1 MTVSE
6 TLHTAV
12 DGAHSSLSADL
23 SGTLTADLTA
33 AEILARARAAAPL
46 LRARSEEIE
55 RTRRLPDDIAALVRD
70 TGVFRIGM
78 TRAWGGPELTF
89 AEQTEVIEALSYGD
103 SAAGW
108 CAMIGMDT
116 WIYAR
121 YLDESV
127 LQEMLVNPDAI
138 TAGLIFPVGR
148 ADRVA
153 GGYRVNGRWPFGSG
167 ITHADWVVGGCVVHS
182 GGEPEPGV
190 DGAPVNWRLI
200 LAHRD
205 EIELVDTWYTTGLSG
220 SGSTDYQATDLFIP
234 EERSFDFT
242 APRGGG
248 PLSAPDAFLANV
260 PGVPLGVA
268 RAALDHVRELA
279 VDRIE
284 RNTGTAWSDSYR
296 VQTAIG
302 QAEMEL
308 GAARYAVYGTLH
320 DLWNRLEAGVA
331 PTPEQQISTALARV
345 NAFQTARSVVQRLSD
360 LVGTASIYRT
370 SPLDRWLRD
379 LHTMCQHILAQEQIV
394 QSAGAHLLGG
404 KPQAPF
410 PLGLKG

>member
-1 MTVSE
+1 MTMPE
-6 TLHTAV
+6 TLRPVAGREQV
-12 DGAHSSLSADL
+12 PASPE
-23 SGTLTADLTA
+23 
-33 AEILARARAAAPL
+33 EILARAKAAAPL
-46 LRARSEEIE
+46 LRERSEEIE
-55 RTRRLPDDIAALVRD
+55 RARRLPGDVVELLRD

-78 TRAWGGPELTF
+78 PNEWGGPELTF
-89 AEQTEVIEALSYGD
+89 AQQTEVIEALSWGD
-103 SAAGW
+103 AAAGW

-116 WIYAR
+116 WIYAG
-121 YLDESV
+121 YLDEHV
-127 LQEMLVNPDAI
+127 VKEMRANPDAI

-148 ADRVA
+148 AERVP
-153 GGYRVNGRWPFGSG
+153 GGYRVTGRWPFGSG
-167 ITHADWVVGGCVVHS
+167 VTHADWVVGGCVVHRD
-182 GGEPEPGV
+182 GEPEPGP
-190 DGAPVNWRLI
+190 DGAPMNWRLI
-200 LAHRD
+200 LARG
-205 EIELVDTWYTTGLSG
+205 EQFEKVDTWHTTGLAG
-220 SGSTDYQATDLFIP
+220 SGSMDYQVTDLFVP

-242 APRGGG
+242 RPQRSG
-248 PLSAPDAFLANV
+248 PFTAPDAFLGNV

-279 VDRIE
+279 AGRVE
-284 RNTGTAWSDSYR
+284 KATGTPWADSYR

-308 GAARYAVYGTLH
+308 AAARYAVYGTLH
-320 DLWNRLEAGVA
+320 DLWDRLRSGVEA
-331 PTPEQQISTALARV
+331 TPDEQVSSALARV
-345 NAFQTARSVVQRLSD
+345 NAFRTARSIVSRLSD

-404 KPQAPF
+404 TPHAPF

>member
-1 MTVSE
+1 MTVTQ
-6 TLHTAV
+6 TLDPTTGDQRV
-12 DGAHSSLSADL
+12 PN
-23 SGTLTADLTA
+23 TP
-33 AEILARARAAAPL
+33 AEILARARAVAPL
-46 LRARSEEIE
+46 LRERSEEIA
-55 RTRRLPDDIAALVRD
+55 RNRRLPADVVELVRG

-78 TRAWGGPELTF
+78 RKEWGGPELTF
-89 AEQTEVIEALSYGD
+89 AQQCEVVEALSYGD

-108 CAMIGMDT
+108 CGMIGMDT
-116 WIYAR
+116 WIYAG

-127 LQEMLVNPDAI
+127 SREMLANPDAI

-148 ADRVA
+148 ADRVP

-167 ITHADWVVGGCVVHS
+167 VTHADWVVGGCVVHTD
-182 GGEPEPGV
+182 GEPEPGPG
-190 DGAPVNWRLI
+190 GAPVNWRLMMVPR
-200 LAHRD
+200 RD
-205 EIELVDTWYTTGLSG
+205 IEPVDTWHTTGLAG
-220 SGSTDYQATDLFIP
+220 SGSMDYQAVDLFVP
-234 EERSFDFT
+234 ERNTFDFT
-242 APRGGG
+242 TPRGSG
-248 PLSAPDAFLANV
+248 PLSAPDAFLGNV

-279 VDRIE
+279 VGRVE
-284 RNTGTAWSDSYR
+284 KGTGVPWAESYR

-308 GAARYAVYGTLH
+308 AAARYAVYGTLD
-320 DLWNRLEAGVA
+320 DLWDRLSSGVPA
-331 PTPEQQISTALARV
+331 TPDQQVSSALARV
-345 NAFQTARSVVQRLSD
+345 NAFKTARSIVTRLAD

-370 SPLDRWLRD
+370 SPLDRWYRD

-404 KPQAPF
+404 TPLAPF

>member
-1 MTVSE
+1 MTVTE
-6 TLHTAV
+6 TLNPAA
-12 DGAHSSLSADL
+12 GAEQSAPT
-23 SGTLTADLTA
+23 SA

-46 LRARSEEIE
+46 LRERSEEIA
-55 RTRRLPDDIAALVRD
+55 RGRRLPEDVVELVRG

-78 TRAWGGPELTF
+78 PKDWGGPELTF

-116 WIYAR
+116 WIYAG
-121 YLDESV
+121 YLDETV
-127 LQEMLVNPDAI
+127 VKEMLANPDAI

-148 ADRVA
+148 AERVP

-167 ITHADWVVGGCVVHS
+167 VTHADWVVGGCVVHS
-182 GGEPEPGV
+182 DGTPEPGPG
-190 DGAPVNWRLI
+190 GAPVNWRLVM
-200 LAHRD
+200 ARR
-205 EIELVDTWYTTGLSG
+205 EEFETVDTWHTTGLAG
-220 SGSTDYQATDLFIP
+220 SGSMDYQAIDLFVP
-234 EERSFDFT
+234 EEHSFDFT
-242 APRGGG
+242 TPRGSG
-248 PLSAPDAFLANV
+248 PLSAPDAFLGNV

-279 VDRIE
+279 ADRVE
-284 RNTGTAWSDSYR
+284 RATGTPWAESYR
-296 VQTAIG
+296 VQTVIG

-308 GAARYAVYGTLH
+308 AAARYAVYGTL
-320 DLWNRLEAGVA
+320 DELWQRLESGVE
-331 PTPEQQISTALARV
+331 PTPDQQVSSALARV
-345 NAFQTARSVVQRLSD
+345 NAFRTARSVVSRLSD
-360 LVGTASIYRT
+360 LVGTASIYQT

-404 KPQAPF
+404 TPQAPF